1 MTAARSKTVAPKPFL
16 ALAADLDA
24 GMRRLK
30 PATVRRT
37 SPEVLAVAKTLR
49 WTPEQVLRTLI
60 EAELTA
66 RDASNAANRLEAAAF
81 PVTKTLDSFEVSAS
95 SIPQATFDYLSSLE
109 WVRAQHNLTFIGPPG
124 TGKSDTLIGLGHA
137 AVTGQPQS
145 PLLHRHEPAR
155 HPLWRLVDNTVGK
168 IIDSLLHA
176 DVVILYVSRRVFC
189 AGVATR
195 RVRVPT

>member
-1 MTAARSKTVAPKPFL
+1 
-16 ALAADLDA
+16 
-24 GMRRLK
+24 MRRLK
-30 PATVRRT
+30 SATVRRT

-49 WTPEQVLRTLI
+49 WTPEQVLHTLI

-81 PVTKTLDSFEVSAS
+81 PVTKNLDSFEVSAS

-137 AVTGQPQS
+137 AVTGRPQS
-145 PLLHRHEPAR
+145 RYLTATDLLDTSTAPGRQHRRQNHRQPATRGRRDPL
-155 HPLWRLVDNTVGK
+155 RLPSGLV
-168 IIDSLLHA
+168 
-176 DVVILYVSRRVFC
+176 C
-189 AGVATR
+189 WVATR